1 MKHRGSPAGAPSVPF
16 PGDRPV
22 DGGHRSRS
30 FFRRVV
36 HINGTSLRY
45 GGRGRPLPYGS
56 PEALPG
62 LGLPPRRTSEKGICE
77 ILDGRVTD
85 PPLRRIRKP
94 FPFFVGAGP
103 RPARWLMDKF
113 PRCGGRGK
121 PLLYSST
128 ESVLDWGGEA
138 LGKYRW
144 FGRARRGSGT
154 VPAANFTNPGP
165 QWARKETHP
174 STPGFARRKHC

>member
-1 MKHRGSPAGAPSVPF
+1 
-16 PGDRPV
+16 
-22 DGGHRSRS
+22 
-30 FFRRVV
+30 
-36 HINGTSLRY
+36 
-45 GGRGRPLPYGS
+45 
-56 PEALPG
+56 
-62 LGLPPRRTSEKGICE
+62 
-77 ILDGRVTD
+77 
-85 PPLRRIRKP
+85 
-94 FPFFVGAGP
+94 
-103 RPARWLMDKF
+103 MDKF

-154 VPAANFTNPGP
+154 VPATNFTNPGP

-174 STPGFARRKHC
+174 STPGFARREDSAHSRESTPVNGGPGGGRIWERSSHPEPTPGGSLASFWPSRKKLAPQSETLSSYRIGPEKSPFPSSAPFGAPVPIPCVAAPHLPLTRGVAPQGKA